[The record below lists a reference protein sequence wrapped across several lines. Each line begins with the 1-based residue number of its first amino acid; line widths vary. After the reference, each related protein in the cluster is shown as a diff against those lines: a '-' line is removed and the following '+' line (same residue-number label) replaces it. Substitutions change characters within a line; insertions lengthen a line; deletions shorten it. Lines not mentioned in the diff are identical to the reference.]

1 MDTPAVVLL
10 STSDTDLLS
19 ARASGAGYRLANP
32 ARPPAEDLP
41 ALLEGAAVV
50 VVRILGGARMW
61 PDGLAAVRG
70 SGLPVVVLG
79 GEQAPDA
86 EMMELSTVPA
96 GVAAEAHTYLAQ
108 GGPANLGQL
117 HAFLS
122 DTLLFTGQGF
132 DPPVELP
139 SWGIFERAARVS
151 DGPIV
156 AVLYYRAQQLAGNT
170 AYVEALCAALE
181 DAGARPLPVYCA
193 SLRQADPAL
202 LRTLAAA
209 DAMVVTVLAAG
220 GTKPA
225 GASAGGE
232 DEAWDVAEL
241 AALDVPILQGLCL
254 TTSRESWVILAA
266 SAYVGSLLIIH
277 LLVPR
282 LSPARLES

>member
-1 MDTPAVVLL
+1 MDTPTVVLL

-32 ARPPAEDLP
+32 ARTPAGDLP
-41 ALLEGAAVV
+41 ALLDGAAVV

-117 HAFLS
+117 HAFLC

-139 SWGIFERAARVS
+139 SWGIFDRAARAT
-151 DGPIV
+151 DGPVV

-193 SLRQADPAL
+193 
-202 LRTLAAA
+202 
-209 DAMVVTVLAAG
+209 
-220 GTKPA
+220 
-225 GASAGGE
+225 
-232 DEAWDVAEL
+232 
-241 AALDVPILQGLCL
+241 
-254 TTSRESWVILAA
+254 
-266 SAYVGSLLIIH
+266 
-277 LLVPR
+277 
-282 LSPARLES
+282 